1 MNKGRLKTLA
11 KPAKSV
17 FRRPYILRPVKG
29 AINQT

>member
-1 MNKGRLKTLA
+1 MSNFWGAVQTGIK
-11 KPAKSV
+11 V